1 MPALR
6 RLELRAS
13 PATAAVLI
21 NGLLSQAFTV
31 CSRPSWVR
39 SRLLHAE
46 DGSAAVAVEY
56 GVEFK
61 GNMAK
66 FLTLGEAY
74 IEAGELAD
82 KPT

>member
-1 MPALR
+1 MAIKTLITAVEGPLGKA
-6 RLELRAS
+6 ELYE
-13 PATAAVLI
+13 L
-21 NGLLSQAFTV
+21 
-31 CSRPSWVR
+31 
-39 SRLLHAE
+39 AE

-74 IEAGELAD
+74 IEAGELAG